1 MTRAWL
7 KLFPA
12 IVVAIAAACGPA
24 GSATAPSASA
34 PTATTGASSSAAPS
48 ASAKASPSASASA
61 SASGAALTSATKAA
75 DLRVGLNLLLM
86 DHVYITAQATD
97 QALIGNTAGFNAAA
111 ATLDKNTL
119 ALGNAIGAAY
129 GDAAKTTFVELWR
142 KHIGFFVAYTQAIAK
157 NDAAGKAKADADL
170 DGYRKDFD
178 AFITGANPNLP
189 KGAVA
194 DLLVSHVK
202 GLESM
207 IDAQAAKDPTWPE
220 KAMTAAGHSQKI
232 ADPLSGAI
240 AKQFPEKFPG
250 DPASKAADL
259 RVALDLLLDEHVHL
273 TSFATGAALGAN
285 NAGFDQAAAT
295 LDKNTVG
302 LANAIGS
309 VYGDPAKSTFVE
321 LWRKHIGFF
330 VNLTKGVAAKDQA
343 MQDKAKADLDG
354 YRKDFD
360 AFITGANP
368 NLPKGAVA
376 DLLVPH
382 VTGISAFITDQSTK
396 SDKSFDDI
404 ETAANHSQK
413 IADPLAEAIV
423 KQFPDKFPGK

>member
-1 MTRAWL
+1 MKRTFLRLA
-7 KLFPA
+7 A
-12 IVVAIAAACGPA
+12 AGIVISIAVAACGPS
-24 GSATAPSASA
+24 GS
-34 PTATTGASSSAAPS
+34 GAS
-48 ASAKASPSASASA
+48 SPSASAAAKTVAAA
-61 SASGAALTSATKAA
+61 SASPSAATATSATAMTKAA
-75 DLRVGLNLLLM
+75 DLRVALNLLLL

-97 QALIGNTAGFNAAA
+97 QALVGNTAGFNAAA
-111 ATLDKNTL
+111 ATLDKNTIG
-119 ALGNAIGAAY
+119 LGNAIGAAY
-129 GDAAKTTFVELWR
+129 GDAAKTTFLELWR
-142 KHIGFFVAYTQAIAK
+142 KHIGFFVAYTQAAAK
-157 NDAAGKAKADADL
+157 GDAAGKAKADADL

-194 DLLVSHVK
+194 DLLVNHVK
-202 GLESM
+202 GLEAL
-207 IDAQAAKDPTWPE
+207 IDAQAAKDPTWPD
-220 KAMTAAGHSQKI
+220 KAMIAADHSQKI
-232 ADPLSGAI
+232 ADPLAGAI
-240 AKQFPEKFPG
+240 AKQFPDKFPG

-259 RVALDLLLDEHVHL
+259 RVALNLLLDSHVHL
-273 TSFATGAALGAN
+273 TSYATGGALGAN
-285 NAGFDQAAAT
+285 NAGFEQAAAT

-302 LANAIGS
+302 LGNAIGS
-309 VYGDPAKSTFVE
+309 VYGDAAKTTFLE

-376 DLLVPH
+376 DLLVAH
-382 VTGISAFITDQSTK
+382 VTGISTFIVDQSTK
-396 SDKSFDDI
+396 ADKSFDDI

-413 IADPLAEAIV
+413 ISDPLAEAIV
-423 KQFPDKFPGK
+423 KQYSDKFPGK

>member
-1 MTRAWL
+1 MKRTYLRLA
-7 KLFPA
+7 A
-12 IVVAIAAACGPA
+12 VGIVLSIAAAACGSA
-24 GSATAPSASA
+24 GSGTTSPSPSTAAKTTAASPTMAATA
-34 PTATTGASSSAAPS
+34 ATSM
-48 ASAKASPSASASA
+48 
-61 SASGAALTSATKAA
+61 TKAA
-75 DLRVGLNLLLM
+75 DLRVALNLLLL

-97 QALIGNTAGFNAAA
+97 QALVGNDAGFKAAA
-111 ATLDKNTL
+111 ATLDKNTVG
-119 ALGNAIGAAY
+119 LGNAIGAAY
-129 GDAAKTTFVELWR
+129 GDAAKTTFLELWR
-142 KHIGFFVAYTQAIAK
+142 KHIGFFVAYTQAAAK
-157 NDAAGKAKADADL
+157 GDAAGKAKADADL

-194 DLLVSHVK
+194 DLLVNHVK
-202 GLESM
+202 GLEAM
-207 IDAQAAKDPTWPE
+207 IDAQAAKDPTWPD
-220 KAMTAAGHSQKI
+220 KAMVAADHSQKI
-232 ADPLSGAI
+232 ADPLAGAI
-240 AKQFPEKFPG
+240 AKQFPDKFPG

-259 RVALDLLLDEHVHL
+259 RVALNLLLDAHVHL
-273 TSFATGAALGAN
+273 TSYATGGALGAN
-285 NAGFDQAAAT
+285 NAGFEQAAAT

-302 LANAIGS
+302 LGNAIGS
-309 VYGDPAKSTFVE
+309 VYGDAAKTTFLE

-376 DLLVPH
+376 DLLVAH
-382 VTGISAFITDQSTK
+382 VTGISTFIVDQSTK
-396 SDKSFDDI
+396 ADKSFDDI

-413 IADPLAEAIV
+413 ISDPLAEAIV
-423 KQFPDKFPGK
+423 KQYSDKFPGK

>member
-1 MTRAWL
+1 MKRTFLRLA
-7 KLFPA
+7 A
-12 IVVAIAAACGPA
+12 AGIVVSIAVAACGPS
-24 GSATAPSASA
+24 GSGTN
-34 PTATTGASSSAAPS
+34 
-48 ASAKASPSASASA
+48 SPSPSTAAKTAAAASASA
-61 SASGAALTSATKAA
+61 TTATTASATAMSKAA
-75 DLRVGLNLLLM
+75 DLRVALNLLLL

-97 QALIGNTAGFNAAA
+97 QALIGNDAGFKAAA
-111 ATLDKNTL
+111 ATLDKNTVG
-119 ALGNAIGAAY
+119 LGNAIGAAY
-129 GDAAKTTFVELWR
+129 GDAAKATFLELWR
-142 KHIGFFVAYTQAIAK
+142 KHIGFFVAYTQAAAK
-157 NDAAGKAKADADL
+157 GDAAGKAKADADL

-194 DLLVSHVK
+194 DLLVNHVK
-202 GLESM
+202 GLEAL
-207 IDAQAAKDPTWPE
+207 IDAQAAKDPTWPD
-220 KAMTAAGHSQKI
+220 KAMVAADHSQKI
-232 ADPLSGAI
+232 ADPLAGVI
-240 AKQFPEKFPG
+240 AKQFPDKFPG

-259 RVALDLLLDEHVHL
+259 RVALNLLLDAHVHL
-273 TSFATGAALGAN
+273 TSYATGGALAFN
-285 NAGFDQAAAT
+285 NAGFEQAAAT

-302 LANAIGS
+302 LGNAIGS
-309 VYGDPAKSTFVE
+309 VYGDAAKTTFLE

-376 DLLVPH
+376 DLLVAH
-382 VTGISAFITDQSTK
+382 VTGISAFIVDEASK

-413 IADPLAEAIV
+413 ISDPLAEAIV
-423 KQFPDKFPGK
+423 KQYPDKFPGK

>member
-1 MTRAWL
+1 MKQALLRLSAAMT
-7 KLFPA
+7 
-12 IVVAIAAACGPA
+12 VAALAVAACGPA
-24 GSATAPSASA
+24 GGGATAPSTSAASK
-34 PTATTGASSSAAPS
+34 TAGASSTVVPSVSAA
-48 ASAKASPSASASA
+48 ASTAAS
-61 SASGAALTSATKAA
+61 TSATKAA
-75 DLRVGLNLLLM
+75 DLRIGLNLLLL
-86 DHVYITAQATD
+86 DHVYITAQTTD
-97 QALIGNTAGFNAAA
+97 QAIIGNTAGFNAAA

-119 ALGNAIGAAY
+119 ALGNAIGTAY

-142 KHIGFFVAYTQAIAK
+142 KHIGFFVAYTQAAAK
-157 NDAAGKAKADADL
+157 NDAAGKGKADADL

-178 AFITGANPNLP
+178 AFISGANPNLP

-194 DLLVSHVK
+194 DILVGHVK
-202 GLESM
+202 GLESV
-207 IDAQAAKDPTWPE
+207 IDAQAAKDATWPD

-240 AKQFPEKFPG
+240 AKQFPDKFPG

-259 RVALDLLLDEHVHL
+259 RVALNLLLDEHVHL

-285 NAGFDQAAAT
+285 NAGFEQAAAT

-309 VYGDPAKSTFVE
+309 VYGDEAKSTFAE

-330 VNLTKGVAAKDQA
+330 VNLAKSTAANDQA

-376 DLLVPH
+376 DVLIPH

>member
-1 MTRAWL
+1 MKRTFLRLAAVGIAL
-7 KLFPA
+7 S
-12 IVVAIAAACGPA
+12 IVGAACGSA
-24 GSATAPSASA
+24 GSGIASPSPSAAAKTTA
-34 PTATTGASSSAAPS
+34 PTAAATTAAT
-48 ASAKASPSASASA
+48 A
-61 SASGAALTSATKAA
+61 TSTSMTKAA
-75 DLRVGLNLLLM
+75 DLRVALNLLLL

-97 QALIGNTAGFNAAA
+97 QALVGNDAGFKAAA
-111 ATLDKNTL
+111 ATLDKNTVG
-119 ALGNAIGAAY
+119 LGNAIGTAY

-142 KHIGFFVAYTQAIAK
+142 KHIGFFVAYTQAAAK
-157 NDAAGKAKADADL
+157 GDAAGKAKADADL

-202 GLESM
+202 GLEAL
-207 IDAQAAKDPTWPE
+207 IDAQAAKDPTWPD
-220 KAMTAAGHSQKI
+220 KAMVAADHSQKI
-232 ADPLSGAI
+232 ADPLAGAI
-240 AKQFPEKFPG
+240 AKQFPDKFPG

-259 RVALDLLLDEHVHL
+259 RVALNLLLDAHVHL
-273 TSFATGAALGAN
+273 TSYATGGALGAN
-285 NAGFDQAAAT
+285 NAGFEQAAAT

-302 LANAIGS
+302 LGNAIGS
-309 VYGDPAKSTFVE
+309 VYGDAAKTTFVE

-376 DLLVPH
+376 DLLVSH
-382 VTGISAFITDQSTK
+382 VTGISTFIADQSTK
-396 SDKSFDDI
+396 ADKTFDDI

-413 IADPLAEAIV
+413 ISDPLAEAIV
-423 KQFPDKFPGK
+423 KQYPDKFPGK

>member
-1 MTRAWL
+1 MKRTYLRLA
-7 KLFPA
+7 A
-12 IVVAIAAACGPA
+12 VGIVLSIAAAACGSA
-24 GSATAPSASA
+24 GSG
-34 PTATTGASSSAAPS
+34 TTSP
-48 ASAKASPSASASA
+48 SPSAAAKTTAASPTT
-61 SASGAALTSATKAA
+61 AAATTTATSMTKAA
-75 DLRVGLNLLLM
+75 DLRVALNLLLL

-97 QALIGNTAGFNAAA
+97 QALVGNDAGFKAAA
-111 ATLDKNTL
+111 ATLDKNTVG
-119 ALGNAIGAAY
+119 LGNAIGAAY
-129 GDAAKTTFVELWR
+129 GDAAKTTFLELWR
-142 KHIGFFVAYTQAIAK
+142 KHIGFFVAYTQAAAK
-157 NDAAGKAKADADL
+157 GDAAGKAKADADL

-194 DLLVSHVK
+194 DLLVNHVK
-202 GLESM
+202 GLEAM
-207 IDAQAAKDPTWPE
+207 IDAQAAKDPTWPD
-220 KAMTAAGHSQKI
+220 KAMVAADHSQKI
-232 ADPLSGAI
+232 ADPLAGAI
-240 AKQFPEKFPG
+240 AKQFPDKFPG

-259 RVALDLLLDEHVHL
+259 RVALNLLLDAHVHL
-273 TSFATGAALGAN
+273 TSYATGGALGAN
-285 NAGFDQAAAT
+285 NAGFEQAAAT

-302 LANAIGS
+302 LGNAIGS
-309 VYGDPAKSTFVE
+309 VYGDSAKTTFLE

-376 DLLVPH
+376 DLLVAH
-382 VTGISAFITDQSTK
+382 VTGISTFIVDQSTK
-396 SDKSFDDI
+396 ADKSFDDI

-413 IADPLAEAIV
+413 ISDPLAEAIV
-423 KQFPDKFPGK
+423 KQYPDKFPGK

>member
-1 MTRAWL
+1 MKRTYLRLA
-7 KLFPA
+7 A
-12 IVVAIAAACGPA
+12 VGIVLSIAAAACGSA
-24 GSATAPSASA
+24 GNGTTSPSPSTAAKT
-34 PTATTGASSSAAPS
+34 TA
-48 ASAKASPSASASA
+48 ASPST
-61 SASGAALTSATKAA
+61 AATTTTAATSMTKAA
-75 DLRVGLNLLLM
+75 DLRVALNLLLS
-86 DHVYITAQATD
+86 DHVYITAQVTD
-97 QALIGNTAGFNAAA
+97 QALIGNDAGFKAAA
-111 ATLDKNTL
+111 ATLDKNTVG
-119 ALGNAIGAAY
+119 LGNAIGTAY
-129 GDAAKTTFVELWR
+129 GDAAKTTFLELWR
-142 KHIGFFVAYTQAIAK
+142 KHIGFFVAYTQAAAK
-157 NDAAGKAKADADL
+157 GDAAGKTKADADL

-202 GLESM
+202 GLEAV
-207 IDAQAAKDPTWPE
+207 IDAQAAKDPTWAD
-220 KAMTAAGHSQKI
+220 KAMVAADHSQKI
-232 ADPLSGAI
+232 ADPLAGAI
-240 AKQFPEKFPG
+240 AKQFPDKFPG

-259 RVALDLLLDEHVHL
+259 RVALNLLLGAHVHL
-273 TSFATGAALGAN
+273 VSYATGGALGAN

-302 LANAIGS
+302 LGNAIGS
-309 VYGDPAKSTFVE
+309 VYGDAAKTTFLE
-321 LWRKHIGFF
+321 LWRKHVGFF

-376 DLLVPH
+376 ELLIPH
-382 VTGISAFITDQSTK
+382 ITGITAFIVDQSTK
-396 SDKSFDDI
+396 SDKTFDDV

-413 IADPLAEAIV
+413 VADPLAEAIV
-423 KQFPDKFPGK
+423 KQYSDKFPGK

>member
-1 MTRAWL
+1 MKRTFLRLA
-7 KLFPA
+7 A
-12 IVVAIAAACGPA
+12 VGIVATIAVAACGPA
-24 GSATAPSASA
+24 GGTGTPSTPSTPSASA
-34 PTATTGASSSAAPS
+34 AAKTAATPTAAATTAAATSS
-48 ASAKASPSASASA
+48 
-61 SASGAALTSATKAA
+61 TKAA
-75 DLRVGLNLLLM
+75 DLRTALNLLLL

-111 ATLDKNTL
+111 ATLDKNTVG
-119 ALGNAIGAAY
+119 LGNAIGAAY
-129 GDAAKTTFVELWR
+129 GDAAKTTFIELWR
-142 KHIGFFVAYTQAIAK
+142 KHIGFFVAYTQAAAK
-157 NDAAGKAKADADL
+157 NDTAGKAKADADL

-194 DLLVSHVK
+194 DLLVGHVK
-202 GLESM
+202 GLEAM
-207 IDAQAAKDPTWPE
+207 IDAQAAKDPTWPD
-220 KAMTAAGHSQKI
+220 KAMIAADHSQKI
-232 ADPLSGAI
+232 ADPLAGAI
-240 AKQFPEKFPG
+240 AKQFPDKFPG

-259 RVALDLLLDEHVHL
+259 RVALNVLLDEHVHL
-273 TSFATGAALGAN
+273 TSYATGGALGAN

-295 LDKNTVG
+295 LDKNTVSLG
-302 LANAIGS
+302 NAIGS
-309 VYGDPAKSTFVE
+309 VYGDAAKTTFVA

-376 DLLVPH
+376 DLLIPH
-382 VTGISAFITDQSTK
+382 VAGISAFITDQSTK
-396 SDKSFDDI
+396 SDTSFDDI

-423 KQFPDKFPGK
+423 KQFSAKFPGN

>member
-1 MTRAWL
+1 MKRTYLRLA
-7 KLFPA
+7 A
-12 IVVAIAAACGPA
+12 VGIVLSITAAACGSA
-24 GSATAPSASA
+24 GSGTTSPSPSTAAKTTAASPTTAATA
-34 PTATTGASSSAAPS
+34 ATSM
-48 ASAKASPSASASA
+48 
-61 SASGAALTSATKAA
+61 TKAA
-75 DLRVGLNLLLM
+75 DLRVALNLLLL

-97 QALIGNTAGFNAAA
+97 QALVGNDAGFKAAA
-111 ATLDKNTL
+111 ATLDKNTVG
-119 ALGNAIGAAY
+119 LGNAIGAAY
-129 GDAAKTTFVELWR
+129 GDAAKTTFLELWR
-142 KHIGFFVAYTQAIAK
+142 KHIGFFVAYTQAAAK
-157 NDAAGKAKADADL
+157 GDAAGKAKADADL

-194 DLLVSHVK
+194 DLLVNHVK
-202 GLESM
+202 GLEAL
-207 IDAQAAKDPTWPE
+207 IDAQAAKDPTWPD
-220 KAMTAAGHSQKI
+220 KAMVAADHSQKI
-232 ADPLSGAI
+232 ADPLAGAI
-240 AKQFPEKFPG
+240 AKQFPDKFPG

-259 RVALDLLLDEHVHL
+259 RVALNLLLDAHVHL
-273 TSFATGAALGAN
+273 TSYATGGALGAN
-285 NAGFDQAAAT
+285 NAGFEQAAAT

-302 LANAIGS
+302 LGNAIGS
-309 VYGDPAKSTFVE
+309 VYGDAAKTTFLE

-376 DLLVPH
+376 DLLVAH
-382 VTGISAFITDQSTK
+382 VTGISTFIVDQSTK
-396 SDKSFDDI
+396 ADKSFDDI

-413 IADPLAEAIV
+413 ISDPLAEAIV
-423 KQFPDKFPGK
+423 KQYPDKFPGK